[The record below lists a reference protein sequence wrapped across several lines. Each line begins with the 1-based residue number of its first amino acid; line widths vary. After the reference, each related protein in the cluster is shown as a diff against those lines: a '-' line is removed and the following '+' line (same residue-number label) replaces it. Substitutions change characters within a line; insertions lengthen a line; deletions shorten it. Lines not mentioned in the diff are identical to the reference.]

1 MSALI
6 TLNCPSCGG
15 KLQVDPSSS
24 TLTCKHCGNEH
35 FVHRDGTSVRLE
47 SFARCPRCSRND
59 RVEKVSAILRSHKQ
73 EVTSTEQRTEV
84 YVDPNGVQHTRTRE
98 IPKTITQ
105 VTGLARELI
114 PPEEPD
120 PLPRP
125 RLRPKPRINP
135 PRSARKSLKII
146 LIIAA
151 LLAVIAS
158 CLLTLISFG
167 IIFEQGTL
175 DSLICGIPSL
185 IVMLGGIVLFI
196 LGLIMKPVD
205 KEKADQWAREKARVL
220 KAWQDE
226 NEEKIQDWEAANTQR
241 MDDYAAAMDNWHNL
255 YYCHR
260 DDCVFVPGKG
270 TCAPIENLQQY
281 LYEANSP

>member
-1 MSALI
+1 MSDLI

-15 KLQVDPSSS
+15 KLQVDPTSAK
-24 TLTCKHCGNEH
+24 LTCNHCGNEH
-35 FVHRDGTSVRLE
+35 FVHREGSSVTLE
-47 SFARCPRCSRND
+47 SFARCPKCSRND

-73 EVTSTEQRTEV
+73 EVTSTEQRTEI
-84 YVDPNGVQHTRTRE
+84 YTDPYGVQHTRTRE

-105 VTGLARELI
+105 VTGLARELV
-114 PPEEPD
+114 PPEKPT
-120 PLPRP
+120 PLPKP
-125 RLRPKPRINP
+125 KLRPKPRISQ

-146 LIIAA
+146 LIVVA

-158 CLLTLISFG
+158 CILTLISFG

-185 IVMLGGIVLFI
+185 IVMAGGAALFI
-196 LGLIMKPVD
+196 FGLIMKPVD
-205 KEKADQWAREKARVL
+205 KEKLSQWERERSQIL
-220 KAWQDE
+220 SEWQKE
-226 NEEKIQDWEAANTQR
+226 NEQKIKDWQAANDKI
-241 MDDYAAAMDNWHNL
+241 MGEYAAAMDNWENL

-270 TCAPIENLQQY
+270 TFAPIEKLQKY
-281 LYEANSP
+281 LFE

>member
-1 MSALI
+1 MI

-24 TLTCKHCGNEH
+24 TLTCNHCGNEH
-35 FVHRDGTSVRLE
+35 FVHRDGTSVRRE
-47 SFARCPRCSRND
+47 SIARCPRCSRND
-59 RVEKVSAILRSHKQ
+59 RVEKVSAILRSHMQ

-105 VTGLARELI
+105 VTGLARELV
-114 PPEEPD
+114 PPEKPD
-120 PLPRP
+120 PLPKP
-125 RLRPKPRINP
+125 RLRPKPRITP

-146 LIIAA
+146 LIIVA

-167 IIFEQGTL
+167 IIFDQGTL

-185 IVMLGGIVLFI
+185 IVMVGGIVVFI
-196 LGLIMKPVD
+196 IGLIMKPVD
-205 KEKADQWAREKARVL
+205 KEKQAQWEAERKR
-220 KAWQDE
+220 
-226 NEEKIQDWEAANTQR
+226 IFQDWQAENDGKIKDWQAANDKL
-241 MDDYAAAMDNWHNL
+241 MGEYAAAMDNWENL

-270 TCAPIENLQQY
+270 TCASIEKLQQY
-281 LYEANSP
+281 LYE

>member
-1 MSALI
+1 MSDLI

-24 TLTCKHCGNEH
+24 TLTCNHCGNEH
-35 FVHRDGTSVRLE
+35 FVHRDGTSVKLE
-47 SFARCPRCSRND
+47 SFARCPKCSRND

-84 YVDPNGVQHTRTRE
+84 FLDQNGVQHTRTRE

-114 PPEEPD
+114 PPEKPA
-120 PLPRP
+120 PLPKP
-125 RLRPKPRINP
+125 ELRPKPRISKP
-135 PRSARKSLKII
+135 TSARKSLKII
-146 LIIAA
+146 LLIAA
-151 LLAVIAS
+151 IVAVIAS
-158 CLLTLISFG
+158 CTLSLISFG

-185 IVMLGGIVLFI
+185 IVMVGGIVLFI
-196 LGLIMKPVD
+196 VGLIMKPVD
-205 KEKADQWAREKARVL
+205 KEKAAQWEGEKVRIL
-220 KAWQDE
+220 QAWQDE
-226 NEEKIQDWEAANTQR
+226 NKHIVNEWEEANTKL
-241 MDDYAAAMDNWHNL
+241 MDEYAAAMDNWDNL

-270 TCAPIENLQQY
+270 TYAPIEKLQQY
-281 LYEANSP
+281 LYE